1 MDIKRVAINA
11 VNEVIVMTVP
21 QMDYKGQV
29 TKRLNEK
36 MPLATVKGFRKGQVP
51 KDLVEKQYGKAIKQ
65 EEVKKVV
72 DLALTRYL
80 QSERLNVLGTPL
92 PKENESFNWNNEELV
107 FEFEIG
113 LAAEF
118 EIDLDAKNDIVKY
131 VIVADE
137 TMVNGQ
143 IARIQKQY
151 GKIISQHVVAEG
163 NDVSG
168 TFLNEEAGINN
179 RTTIDLEHFSDA
191 TSAKSFIG
199 KKVGDSLTFNTKEL
213 FVDDHKLMDYM
224 NVAHDDVHTI
234 DIEVTFTIDE
244 VVAHEPAE
252 LNQEFFDKLFG
263 AGIINSEEELKAKIK
278 EDAEKQLATQAE
290 NKLLNDVQDFLVENT
305 KFDLP
310 KEFLI
315 KWLQTAGEKTLSP
328 EEAEAEFNR
337 SEKGLRFQMIEGKA
351 MAQNNIPLNFEDLK
365 SYTTKMIRQQMAQY
379 GQTNPTDAEVEG
391 IVARILSNQDEV
403 KRMSEQVVAEKLLQL
418 FIKKANPTTKEVTYE
433 EFTKA
438 MYGELE
444 L

>member
-72 DLALTRYL
+72 DLALSRYI
-80 QSERLNVLGTPL
+80 QTERLNLLGTPL
-92 PKENESFNWNNEELV
+92 PKESQSFNWNDEELV

-113 LAAEF
+113 LAADF
-118 EIDLDAKNDIVKY
+118 DIDLDAKNDIVKY

-137 TMVNGQ
+137 TMINGQ

-168 TFLNEEAGINN
+168 TFSNQEAGINN
-179 RTTIDLEHFSDA
+179 RTTVDLEHFKDA
-191 TSAKSFIG
+191 ELAKTFIG
-199 KKVGDSLTFNTKEL
+199 KKVGEALTFNTKEL

-224 NVAHDDVHTI
+224 NVAHDDVHTLAV
-234 DIEVTFTIDE
+234 DVTFTIDE

-252 LNQEFFDKLFG
+252 LNQELFDKLFG
-263 AGIINSEEELKAKIK
+263 QGIVNSEEELKAKIK

-315 KWLQTAGEKTLSP
+315 KWLQTAGEKTLTP
-328 EEAEAEFNR
+328 EEAEVEFNR

-365 SYTTKMIRQQMAQY
+365 SYTAKMIRQQMAQY

-418 FIKKANPTTKEVTYE
+418 FIDKANPTTKQVTYD
-433 EFTKA
+433 EFIKA
-438 MYGELE
+438 MYGELAV
-444 L
+444 

>member
-29 TKRLNEK
+29 AKRLNEK

-72 DLALTRYL
+72 DLALTRYI
-80 QSERLNVLGTPL
+80 QTERLNLLGTPL
-92 PKENESFNWNNEELV
+92 PKVNDAFNWNDEELI

-113 LAAEF
+113 LAADF

-131 VIVADE
+131 EIIADD
-137 TMVNGQ
+137 TMINGQ

-151 GKIISQHVVAEG
+151 GKIISQHIVAEG

-168 TFLNEEAGINN
+168 TFYNEAEKIDN
-179 RTTIDLEHFSDA
+179 RTTLDLEHFLDVE
-191 TSAKSFIG
+191 TAKSFIG
-199 KKVGDSLTFNTKEL
+199 KKVGDVLTFNTKNL

-224 NVAHDDVHTI
+224 NVAHDAVHTI
-234 DIEVTFTIDE
+234 AVDVTFTIDE
-244 VVAHEPAE
+244 VVAHEPAA
-252 LNQEFFDKLFG
+252 LNQELFDKLFG
-263 AGIINSEEELKAKIK
+263 EGVINSEEELKAKIK
-278 EDAEKQLATQAE
+278 ADAEKQLATQAE

-328 EEAEAEFNR
+328 DEAEIEFNR

-351 MAQNNIPLNFEDLK
+351 MSQNNIPLNFEDLK
-365 SYTTKMIRQQMAQY
+365 AYTSKMIRQQMAQY

-418 FIKKANPTTKEVTYE
+418 FIEKANPTTKQVTYD
-433 EFTKA
+433 EFVKA
-438 MYGELE
+438 MYGELAV
-444 L
+444 

>member
-51 KDLVEKQYGKAIKQ
+51 KDLVEKQYGKEIKQ

-72 DLALTRYL
+72 DLALTRYI
-80 QSERLNVLGTPL
+80 QSERLNLLGTPL
-92 PKENESFNWNNEELV
+92 PKINEVFNWNDKDLI

-113 LAAEF
+113 LAADF
-118 EIDLDAKNDIVKY
+118 EIDLDAKNDIIQY
-131 VIVADE
+131 EIIADS

-151 GKIISQHVVAEG
+151 GKIISQHIVAEG

-168 TFLNEEAGINN
+168 TFLNETEKINN
-179 RTTIDLEHFSDA
+179 RTTLDLEHFLDIEIG
-191 TSAKSFIG
+191 KSFIG
-199 KKVGDSLTFNTKEL
+199 KKVGDVLTFNTKNL
-213 FVDDHKLMDYM
+213 FADDHKLMDYL
-224 NVAHDDVHTI
+224 NVAHDAVHTLAA
-234 DIEVTFTIDE
+234 DVTFTIDE
-244 VVAHEPAE
+244 VVEHEPAE
-252 LNQEFFDKLFG
+252 LNQELFDKLFG
-263 AGIINSEEELKAKIK
+263 EGIINSEDELKAKIK
-278 EDAEKQLATQAE
+278 ADAEKQLATQAE

-315 KWLQTAGEKTLSP
+315 KWLQTAGEKQLSA
-328 EEAEAEFNR
+328 EEAEIEFNR

-351 MAQNNIPLNFEDLK
+351 MSQNNIPLNFEDLK
-365 SYTTKMIRQQMAQY
+365 AYTSKMIRQQMAQY

-418 FIKKANPTTKEVTYE
+418 FIEKANPTTKQVTYD
-433 EFTKA
+433 EFVKA

-444 L
+444 V

>member
-29 TKRLNEK
+29 AKRLNEK

-72 DLALTRYL
+72 DLALTRYI
-80 QSERLNVLGTPL
+80 QTERLNLLGTPL
-92 PKENESFNWNNEELV
+92 PKVNDTFNWNNEELI

-113 LAAEF
+113 LAADF

-131 VIVADE
+131 EIIADD
-137 TMVNGQ
+137 TMINGQ

-151 GKIISQHVVAEG
+151 GKIISQHIVAEG

-168 TFLNEEAGINN
+168 TFYNDAEKIDN
-179 RTTIDLEHFSDA
+179 RTTLDLEHFLDVE
-191 TSAKSFIG
+191 TAKSFIG
-199 KKVGDSLTFNTKEL
+199 KKVGDVLTFNTKNL

-224 NVAHDDVHTI
+224 NVAHDAVHTI
-234 DIEVTFTIDE
+234 AVDVTFTIDE
-244 VVAHEPAE
+244 VVAHEPAA
-252 LNQEFFDKLFG
+252 LNQELFDKLFG
-263 AGIINSEEELKAKIK
+263 EGVINSEEELKAKIK
-278 EDAEKQLATQAE
+278 ADAEKQLATQAE
-290 NKLLNDVQDFLVENT
+290 NKLLNDVQNFLVENT

-310 KEFLI
+310 KEFLT

-328 EEAEAEFNR
+328 EEAEIEFNR

-351 MAQNNIPLNFEDLK
+351 MSQNNIPLNFEDLK
-365 SYTTKMIRQQMAQY
+365 AYTSKMIRQQMAQY

-418 FIKKANPTTKEVTYE
+418 FIEKANPTTKQVTYD
-433 EFTKA
+433 EFVKA
-438 MYGELE
+438 MYGELAV
-444 L
+444 

>member
-29 TKRLNEK
+29 AKRLNEK

-72 DLALTRYL
+72 DLALTRYI
-80 QSERLNVLGTPL
+80 QTERLNLLGTPL
-92 PKENESFNWNNEELV
+92 PKVNDTFNWNNEELI

-113 LAAEF
+113 LAVDF

-131 VIVADE
+131 EIIADD
-137 TMVNGQ
+137 TMINGQ

-151 GKIISQHVVAEG
+151 GKIISQHIVAEG

-168 TFLNEEAGINN
+168 TFYNDAEKIDN
-179 RTTIDLEHFSDA
+179 RTTLDLEHFLDVE
-191 TSAKSFIG
+191 TAKSFIG
-199 KKVGDSLTFNTKEL
+199 KKVGDVLTFNTKNL

-224 NVAHDDVHTI
+224 NVAHDAVHTI
-234 DIEVTFTIDE
+234 AVDVTFTIDE
-244 VVAHEPAE
+244 VVAHEPAA
-252 LNQEFFDKLFG
+252 LNQELFDKLFG
-263 AGIINSEEELKAKIK
+263 EGVINSEEELKAKIK
-278 EDAEKQLATQAE
+278 ADAEKQLATQAE
-290 NKLLNDVQDFLVENT
+290 NKLLNDVQNFLVENT

-310 KEFLI
+310 KEFLT

-328 EEAEAEFNR
+328 EEAEIEFNR

-351 MAQNNIPLNFEDLK
+351 MSQNNIPLNFEDLK
-365 SYTTKMIRQQMAQY
+365 AYTSKMIRQQMAQY

-418 FIKKANPTTKEVTYE
+418 FIEKANPTTKQVTYD
-433 EFTKA
+433 EFVKA
-438 MYGELE
+438 MYGELAV
-444 L
+444 

>member
-72 DLALTRYL
+72 DLALSRYI
-80 QSERLNVLGTPL
+80 QTERLNLLGTPL
-92 PKENESFNWNNEELV
+92 PKENESFNWNDEELV

-118 EIDLDAKNDIVKY
+118 EIDLEAKNDIVKY
-131 VIVADE
+131 VITADE

-143 IARIQKQY
+143 IARIRKQY

-168 TFLNEEAGINN
+168 TFLNEEADIKN
-179 RTTIDLEHFSDA
+179 RTTLDLEHFLSEEV
-191 TSAKSFIG
+191 AKSFIG
-199 KKVGDSLTFNTKEL
+199 KKVGDALTFNTKDL
-213 FVDDHKLMDYM
+213 FVDDHKLMEYM
-224 NVAHDDVHTI
+224 NVAHDDVHSI
-234 DIEVTFTIDE
+234 AVDVTFTIDE
-244 VVAHEPAE
+244 VVAHEPAT
-252 LNQEFFDKLFG
+252 LNQELFDKLFG
-263 AGIINSEEELKAKIK
+263 EGVINSEEELKAKIK
-278 EDAEKQLATQAE
+278 DDAEKQLATQAE
-290 NKLLNDVQDFLVENT
+290 NKLLNDVQGFLVENT

-315 KWLQTAGEKTLSP
+315 KWLQTAGEKTLTAA
-328 EEAEAEFNR
+328 EAEVEFNR

-351 MAQNNIPLNFEDLK
+351 MAQNQIPLNFEDLK
-365 SYTTKMIRQQMAQY
+365 SYTSKMIRQQMGQY
-379 GQTNPTDAEVEG
+379 GQTNPTDDEVEG
-391 IVARILSNQDEV
+391 IVARILSNQEEV

-418 FIKKANPTTKEVTYE
+418 FIEKVNPTTKEVTYD
-433 EFTKA
+433 EFIKA
-438 MYGELE
+438 MYGELAV
-444 L
+444 

>member
-29 TKRLNEK
+29 AKRLNEK

-72 DLALTRYL
+72 DLALTRYI
-80 QSERLNVLGTPL
+80 QTERLNLLGTPL
-92 PKENESFNWNNEELV
+92 PKVNDAFNWNDEELI

-113 LAAEF
+113 LAADF

-131 VIVADE
+131 EIIADD
-137 TMVNGQ
+137 TMINGQ

-151 GKIISQHVVAEG
+151 GKIISQHIVAEG

-168 TFLNEEAGINN
+168 TFYNEAENINN
-179 RTTIDLEHFSDA
+179 RTTLDLEHFLDVE
-191 TSAKSFIG
+191 TAKSFIG
-199 KKVGDSLTFNTKEL
+199 KKVGDALTLNTKNL

-224 NVAHDDVHTI
+224 NVAHDAVHTI
-234 DIEVTFTIDE
+234 AVDVTFTIDE
-244 VVAHEPAE
+244 VVAHEPAA
-252 LNQEFFDKLFG
+252 LNQELFDKLFG
-263 AGIINSEEELKAKIK
+263 EGVINSEEELKAKIK
-278 EDAEKQLATQAE
+278 ADAEKQLATQAE

-310 KEFLI
+310 KKFLI

-328 EEAEAEFNR
+328 EEAEIEFNR

-351 MAQNNIPLNFEDLK
+351 MSQNNIPLNFEDLK
-365 SYTTKMIRQQMAQY
+365 AYTSKMIRQQMAQY

-418 FIKKANPTTKEVTYE
+418 FIEKANPTTKQVTYD
-433 EFTKA
+433 EFVKA
-438 MYGELE
+438 MYGELAV
-444 L
+444 

>member
-29 TKRLNEK
+29 AKRLNEK

-72 DLALTRYL
+72 DLALTRYI
-80 QSERLNVLGTPL
+80 QTERLNLLGTPL
-92 PKENESFNWNNEELV
+92 PKVNDTFNWNNEELI

-113 LAAEF
+113 LAADF

-131 VIVADE
+131 EIIADD
-137 TMVNGQ
+137 TMINGQ

-151 GKIISQHVVAEG
+151 GKIISQHIVAEG

-168 TFLNEEAGINN
+168 TFYNEAENIDN
-179 RTTIDLEHFSDA
+179 RTTLDLEHFLDVE
-191 TSAKSFIG
+191 TAKSFIG
-199 KKVGDSLTFNTKEL
+199 KKVGDVLTFNTKNL

-224 NVAHDDVHTI
+224 NVAHDAVHTFAV
-234 DIEVTFTIDE
+234 DVTFTIDE
-244 VVAHEPAE
+244 VVAHEPAA
-252 LNQEFFDKLFG
+252 LNQELFDKLFG
-263 AGIINSEEELKAKIK
+263 KGVINSEEELKAKIK
-278 EDAEKQLATQAE
+278 ADAEKQLATQAE
-290 NKLLNDVQDFLVENT
+290 NKLLNDVQNFLVENT

-310 KEFLI
+310 KEFLT

-328 EEAEAEFNR
+328 AEAEVEFNR

-351 MAQNNIPLNFEDLK
+351 MSQNNIPLNFEDLK
-365 SYTTKMIRQQMAQY
+365 AYTSKMIRQQMAQY

-418 FIKKANPTTKEVTYE
+418 FIEKANPTTKQVTYD
-433 EFTKA
+433 EFVKA
-438 MYGELE
+438 MYGELAV
-444 L
+444 